1 LKRSIKT
8 LQIVLE
14 QLNISYVLEIKDY
27 HLNERHYGA
36 LQGKSKTECA
46 QKFGEEQVQ
55 IWRRN
60 PSVRPPKVEKNDIIN
75 YPKFDRRYEMIPE
88 ELLPQSESFED
99 AFNRFIP
106 FWKEKILPL
115 IQKQKKIVI
124 VAHGTI
130 IRCLI
135 KELDMLSLGEIEK
148 INVPQAIPILFQFDR
163 MENGN
168 FEYKKK
174 SFEFIGASKEQVE
187 MEIKKVANQG
197 KINKK

>member
-1 LKRSIKT
+1 LIVIRHCDSVLGEDIFTGWLDPDLSEKGKKDALKISEILKENNFVYFDFSFCSTLKRSIKT

-106 FWKEKILPL
+106 FWKEKNFAFDS
-115 IQKQKKIVI
+115 KAKK
-124 VAHGTI
+124 
-130 IRCLI
+130 RL
-135 KELDMLSLGEIEK
+135 
-148 INVPQAIPILFQFDR
+148 
-163 MENGN
+163 
-168 FEYKKK
+168 
-174 SFEFIGASKEQVE
+174 
-187 MEIKKVANQG
+187 
-197 KINKK
+197 